1 MLNVF
6 TDPAVFNALHPVVQV
21 FVIVLGCLVL
31 AVTVIVAGWIL
42 GSLT

>member
-1 MLNVF
+1 MLEVF
-6 TDPAVFNALHPVVQV
+6 ADPAVFTVLHPVVQI
-21 FVIVLGCLVL
+21 FVVVLGCILL